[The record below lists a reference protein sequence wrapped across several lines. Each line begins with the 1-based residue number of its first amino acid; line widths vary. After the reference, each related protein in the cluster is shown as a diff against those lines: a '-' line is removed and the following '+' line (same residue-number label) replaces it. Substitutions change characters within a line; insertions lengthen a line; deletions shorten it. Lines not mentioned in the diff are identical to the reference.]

1 MVIRFHLNQC
11 IGTNSPAFAA
21 LLCNPE
27 GHNSVS
33 RKGAHKERPVS
44 LKANG
49 RTGTAAGATATEPD
63 PPQRIVAH
71 DRVRRPVSRQE
82 SLPLSRMQKIG
93 SIRRLFYLLLPM
105 KTCFRAHGPRQ
116 IHTGQASPIL
126 YLRRAPR
133 PPGKYCS
140 EARPKEKHTSL
151 TSLGHIYVW

>member
-27 GHNSVS
+27 GRNGVS

-71 DRVRRPVSRQE
+71 DSGQKTRFAASKTCRSVECR
-82 SLPLSRMQKIG
+82 SLA
-93 SIRRLFYLLLPM
+93 LFADAFCLLLPM
-105 KTCFRAHGPRQ
+105 KTRSWAHRPHPSLLDFSAPLPHFAKSQRLAGGSKRWTFTKRALQ
-116 IHTGQASPIL
+116 
-126 YLRRAPR
+126 
-133 PPGKYCS
+133 
-140 EARPKEKHTSL
+140 
-151 TSLGHIYVW
+151 